1 MHIFVFEG
9 YVGLVVLIGM
19 LVLKG
24 YAFANACLWPSSAYT
39 MTGKQTKPLW
49 LALLGTGLVAEL
61 LLMQWSLWPVSLAFV
76 IVALVYVLDVR
87 PAVAAVTRR
96 V

>member
-9 YVGLVVLIGM
+9 YVGLVVLLGM

-24 YAFANACLWPSSAYT
+24 FAFANACLWPSSAYAL
-39 MTGKQTKPLW
+39 TGKQTKQLW
-49 LALLGTGLVAEL
+49 LGLLGVGLLADLALVGHL
-61 LLMQWSLWPVSLAFV
+61 LWPVSLGFL

-87 PAVAAVTRR
+87 PAVSAVTRR